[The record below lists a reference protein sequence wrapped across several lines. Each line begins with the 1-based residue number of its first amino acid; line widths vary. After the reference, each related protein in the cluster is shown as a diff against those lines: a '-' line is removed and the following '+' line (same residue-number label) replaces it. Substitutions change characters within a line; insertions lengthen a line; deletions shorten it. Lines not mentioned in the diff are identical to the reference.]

1 MIRDTLDDLLDRSAP
16 TSSPAAQV
24 DLDAM
29 IADARKPATRTFRPR
44 ILIAAGLAAVLASG
58 GVGVAVAT
66 DGFSWAP
73 WAREPIG
80 AVQFTMTNGLQC
92 ELRFSEYTAGS
103 DPAYVNEVNGILE
116 DWYRSTDVL
125 AVVRAKVPTTLAEIG
140 PIELQPGKTLETLPP
155 GEAEHREW
163 VRQWLAWD
171 LAISDAE
178 WQELT
183 SHGIQPDDAR
193 LEGSERSGQI
203 QCLDENNEP
212 YPPGA
217 GS

>member
-1 MIRDTLDDLLDRSAP
+1 MTRDTLDDLLDRSAP
-16 TSSPAAQV
+16 PSGPAAKV

-29 IADARKPATRTFRPR
+29 IADARQPDPRTLRPR
-44 ILIAAGLAAVLASG
+44 ILITAGLAAVLASG
-58 GVGVAVAT
+58 GVGVALAT

-73 WAREPIG
+73 WARDPVG
-80 AVQFTMTNGLQC
+80 AVQFTMTDGLYC

-103 DPAYVNEVNGILE
+103 DPAFVNEVNRILE

-125 AVVRAKVPTTLAEIG
+125 AVVQAKVPTRLDEIG
-140 PIELQPGKTLETLPP
+140 PIELQPGETLDTLPP

-193 LEGSERSGQI
+193 FAGTERSGQI
-203 QCLDENNEP
+203 QCLDENHEP